1 MDITRSKDY
10 PEDYPSDAVAI
21 LDAMTM
27 DNDLHLVGSMSLR
40 SQQYAG
46 DYDGYEVINKKGNV
60 EAVLRE
66 LRERFQSNIKKLR
79 SMPNVYIGDI
89 KAGVV
94 ESWRV
99 IPRTAH
105 VENGKLVGYSSV
117 KCRNKVHHLL
127 EAKLITES
135 EAERADSLLKDS
147 PTSAE
152 FLMAKNEI
160 KFHILRWTVAEVL
173 ANKKPL
179 RGGGFI
185 TLEEAFHTP
194 GITKLDTIGLVQNNR
209 FTDFSVIYEF
219 RCNGK
224 VLNPEPIQIRT
235 SLMESIIAYQAEGNY
250 FKVLKR
256 LFALAKLNHSTS
268 ELKSLN
274 SVLNSDLGRL
284 YHIVGDMD
292 TLLTLFQEYKRVP
305 IALIRFEIDQF
316 IQRLS
321 TIYTLGSYLKKDD
334 TIVSEIRATL
344 KLPEHLIAP
353 RLLRIRDELNAILQ
367 HEAQPYME
375 AHLRHHGGC
384 GWV

>member
-1 MDITRSKDY
+1 
-10 PEDYPSDAVAI
+10 
-21 LDAMTM
+21 
-27 DNDLHLVGSMSLR
+27 
-40 SQQYAG
+40 
-46 DYDGYEVINKKGNV
+46 
-60 EAVLRE
+60 
-66 LRERFQSNIKKLR
+66 
-79 SMPNVYIGDI
+79 
-89 KAGVV
+89 
-94 ESWRV
+94 
-99 IPRTAH
+99 
-105 VENGKLVGYSSV
+105 
-117 KCRNKVHHLL
+117 
-127 EAKLITES
+127 
-135 EAERADSLLKDS
+135 
-147 PTSAE
+147 
-152 FLMAKNEI
+152 
-160 KFHILRWTVAEVL
+160 
-173 ANKKPL
+173 
-179 RGGGFI
+179 
-185 TLEEAFHTP
+185 
-194 GITKLDTIGLVQNNR
+194 
-209 FTDFSVIYEF
+209 
-219 RCNGK
+219 
-224 VLNPEPIQIRT
+224 
-235 SLMESIIAYQAEGNY
+235 MESIIAYQAEGNY

-344 KLPEHLIAP
+344 KLPEHLVAP